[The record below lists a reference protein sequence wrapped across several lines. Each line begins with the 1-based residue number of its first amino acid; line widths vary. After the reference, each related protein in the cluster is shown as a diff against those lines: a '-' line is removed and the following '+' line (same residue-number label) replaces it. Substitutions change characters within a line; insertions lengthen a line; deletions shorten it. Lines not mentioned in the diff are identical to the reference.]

1 MSTAQGIRARIRFGS
16 LKSET
21 KLTILLFL
29 VSFFISGMPRVYTQ
43 TAAHTLFLDLYGSAA
58 LPYAYFAEALFVPFM
73 GWLFMYA
80 ERRLPIRSL
89 LLAGLAVDMVVQIA
103 FRLCIGLEVPF
114 SAAGTIVWFEVEFVL
129 SSLVLWGLANHMMTL
144 RQGKRLFGFVSAGEP
159 VAIIL
164 CGLTTPALLKF
175 LRPEELF
182 LFSALGAGIG
192 IFLILVITGR
202 FEPAGGHEEE
212 GEEGEEDAGAAVG
225 EEPWYKNNY
234 VLVMVFTLIISQLC
248 YFFIDNAFYMEA
260 NERYPEEADLGAFL
274 GLYSAVMGTISLV
287 CSVLLAGPIVRRF
300 GVRGGLLTLPLLLAL
315 GAGATVIAGHFGAG
329 AETLFVMIIG
339 NKIIDQAFR
348 YTLDKTTGVT
358 LYQPLPARQRT
369 QVQAALES
377 IIEPLSG
384 GVSGLVLFGV
394 IEWLGFGAFHITHLI
409 LACALIWFGMVFVQ
423 HRGYLAALANA
434 LKGRALLGGNMSFDT
449 EEAIAYLTAGLTSPR
464 AGEVIYS
471 LGMLEKTQWRAQPGD
486 VAALLSHAS
495 TDVRLEAARRIEAG
509 KLPADL
515 AMIEAR
521 LAADSSP
528 TVRGALLE
536 ALSAAHLEDLVAA
549 MLPYLDDPVP
559 EVRLSAFSG
568 LIRHGGIE
576 GIVEVGGRLL
586 AAEKS
591 PIPEERIFAAQVIE
605 KVASPQLYRPLLSLL
620 ADSHGPVRLAALAA
634 AKQVKMPRLW
644 PLIFDNLKLHGLEKP
659 AMAAMVAIG
668 APLVPAARA
677 FALGDEA
684 NDRVRQTVMAAF
696 GQIGGDVALAH
707 LVDHIGHRD
716 RRLHRAALLA
726 LWRRKHH
733 LPAGEH
739 ALAYRV
745 LNAELAEARDLLGA
759 WLDCRKEG
767 DVRAEVLLAAL
778 DQELAMVEEDFFH
791 LLALVLP
798 GNDLHEARTFYR
810 NGDPVRRS
818 FVLEML
824 DNALDR
830 EIKAELLPFLE
841 ADTIAERATKL
852 LGPDRDPMTRDER
865 ILRLACEAE
874 GRLLDWTRACALYAA
889 DPASLPDAAIEAAI
903 ASDNPAVRTVGQW
916 LRDGCPIYG
925 KDRSMLLTI
934 EKVLAL
940 RGVAIFAEIKE
951 EYLSHIA
958 ASAAEERLAAGE
970 ILFSQ
975 GEFGTAL
982 YVIFSGKLKVHVGE
996 RVLAELGER
1005 EVVGEMAALDPEPRS
1020 ATVTAIEDC
1029 VLLKIT
1035 NDDLD
1040 MLLSDDVE
1048 VARGIIHV
1056 LVNRLRSKAVKQPV
1070 KAPDEKVA

>member
-1 MSTAQGIRARIRFGS
+1 MTMVQGLRSRVSLGS

-21 KLTILLFL
+21 KLTLLLFL

-73 GWLFMYA
+73 GWLFMFA

-89 LLAGLAVDMVVQIA
+89 LLAALLLDVVVQIA
-103 FRLCIGLEVPF
+103 FRVCIGLGVPF

-159 VAIIL
+159 LAIIV
-164 CGLTTPALLKF
+164 CGLTTPMLLKF
-175 LRPEELF
+175 LRPEDLF

-192 IFLILVITGR
+192 IALILAITSR
-202 FEPAGGHEEE
+202 FEPAGGAHEEE
-212 GEEGEEDAGAAVG
+212 EAGQGEEAASVTGEQ
-225 EEPWYKNNY
+225 PWYKSRY
-234 VLVMVFTLIISQLC
+234 VQVMVVTLIISQLC

-260 NERYPEEADLGAFL
+260 SARYPEEQQLGGFL
-274 GLYSAVMGTISLV
+274 GVYSAVMGTISLV

-300 GVRGGLLTLPLLLAL
+300 GVRGGLLTLPLLLTL
-315 GAGATVIAGHFGAG
+315 GAGATVIVGHLGG
-329 AETLFVMIIG
+329 GSEILFLMIVG
-339 NKIIDQAFR
+339 NKVIDQAFR

-384 GVSGLVLFGV
+384 GMSGLILFGA

-409 LACALIWFGMVFVQ
+409 LAIALGWFGMVFVQ
-423 HRGYLAALANA
+423 HRGYLAALKSA
-434 LKGRALLGGNMSFDT
+434 LKGRALIGGEMSFDND
-449 EEAIAYLTAGLTSPR
+449 EAIAYLKAGLNSQRP
-464 AGEVIYS
+464 GEVIYS
-471 LGMLEKTQWRAQPGD
+471 LRMLETTRWLAEPAD
-486 VAALLSHAS
+486 VAALLAHPAM
-495 TDVRLEAARRIEAG
+495 DVRLDAAHRVESGA
-509 KLPADL
+509 LPASIE
-515 AMIEAR
+515 MIERR
-521 LAADSSP
+521 LAEEASP

-536 ALSAAHLEDLVAA
+536 ALSAGHLEDLVAA
-549 MLPYLDDPVP
+549 MLPYLDGHEP
-559 EVRLSAFSG
+559 EVRLSAFVG

-586 AAEKS
+586 TAEKS
-591 PIPEERIFAAQVIE
+591 AAAEDRCFAAQVIE

-620 ADSHGPVRLAALAA
+620 ADPDARVRKAALAA

-644 PLIFDNLKLHGLEKP
+644 PLIFDNLKIHGMDKP
-659 AMAAMVAIG
+659 AMAAMAAIG
-668 APLVPAARA
+668 APLIPAARD
-677 FALGDEA
+677 FALSARA
-684 NDRVRQTVMAAF
+684 NDRARQAVIAVF
-696 GQIGGDVALAH
+696 GQIGTEEAMADLVA
-707 LVDHIGHRD
+707 HIGHAD

-726 LWRRKHH
+726 LWRRKH
-733 LPAGEH
+733 
-739 ALAYRV
+739 R
-745 LNAELAEARDLLGA
+745 LAEAERPRLVDALSAELVEARVLLNA
-759 WLDCRKEG
+759 WLDCHGEG
-767 DVRAEVLLAAL
+767 GEMILAAL
-778 DQELAMVEEDFFH
+778 DRELALVEDDLFT

-798 GNDLHEARTFYR
+798 ENDLHEARAFYR
-810 NGDPVRRS
+810 AGDPVRRA
-818 FVLEML
+818 FVIEML

-830 EIKAELLPFLE
+830 EIKADLLPFLE
-841 ADTIAERATKL
+841 AETTAERAAKML
-852 LGPDRDPMTRDER
+852 SIDRETLSFNER
-865 ILRLACEAE
+865 MVRFASEPE

-889 DPASLPDAAIEAAI
+889 DPETLPASAIEAAI
-903 ASDNPAVRTVGQW
+903 ASDNPAARTVAQW
-916 LRDGCPIYG
+916 LRDGRPTYG

-940 RGVAIFAEIKE
+940 RGVAIFSEIKE
-951 EYLSHIA
+951 EYLTHIA
-958 ASAAEERLAAGE
+958 VSLAEERLGAGE
-970 ILFSQ
+970 VLFSQ

-982 YVIFSGKLKVHVGE
+982 YVIYSGKLRVHSGD
-996 RVLAELGER
+996 RVLAELGDR

-1020 ATVTAIEDC
+1020 ATVTAMEDC
-1029 VLLKIT
+1029 ILLKIT

-1056 LVNRLRSKAVKQPV
+1056 LVNRLRNKAGKQPAKPV
-1070 KAPDEKVA
+1070 AEKVA